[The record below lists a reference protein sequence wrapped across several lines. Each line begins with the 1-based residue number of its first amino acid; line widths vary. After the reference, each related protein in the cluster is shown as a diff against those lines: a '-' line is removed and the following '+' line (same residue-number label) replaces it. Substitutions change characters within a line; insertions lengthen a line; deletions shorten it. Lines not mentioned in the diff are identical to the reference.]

1 MAELAVGFG
10 FLQLWRIIRFNGMG
24 TFIINLNDLFM
35 GKVFVGKRR
44 LDMADIGA
52 VDLLCY
58 RVMGQFVNIGVTVP
72 AGDITMN
79 GFAVDMFIHVI
90 IYSSSVFIDSAQ
102 KAVSVTQEAVIL
114 VRRLCREADKQENEQ
129 YGDIQANFYIII

>member
-1 MAELAVGFG
+1 
-10 FLQLWRIIRFNGMG
+10 MG
-24 TFIINLNDLFM
+24 TVIVNLNDLFM

-52 VDLLCY
+52 VDLFCY
-58 RVMGQFVNIGVTVP
+58 RVMGQFINIGMAVS
-72 AGDITMN
+72 AGDIIMN
-79 GFAVDMFIHVI
+79 GFAVDMFIHII
-90 IYSSSVFIDSAQ
+90 IYSSSIFIDSAQ
-102 KAVSVTQEAVIL
+102 KSVSVTQQAVIL

>member
-1 MAELAVGFG
+1 
-10 FLQLWRIIRFNGMG
+10 MG
-24 TFIINLNDLFM
+24 TVIVNLNDFFM

-44 LDMADIGA
+44 LDMADVGA

-58 RVMGQFVNIGVTVP
+58 RIMGQFVNIGVTVP

-79 GFAVDMFIHVI
+79 GFAVNMFIHII

-114 VRRLCREADKQENEQ
+114 IRRLCREADKQENEQ